1 MDTEEKSD
9 IYQSIPTDKP
19 NIIYL
24 RNTPGF
30 LAFIE
35 NIEISINKGE
45 LANIIERDGKNLDTE
60 PVQPE
65 DSSDGVELLGTVAEQ
80 GAPYYLQ
87 KEEGGEI
94 VKQRKVKLTENSI
107 DKLLYVYCVLFRI
120 MIYYDQ
126 SHDISE
132 ADPRNKLFKNVNK
145 KTTTVDEE
153 SGDSDV

>member
-1 MDTEEKSD
+1 MDTKEKSD
-9 IYQSIPTDKP
+9 IYIPINTDEP

-35 NIEISINKGE
+35 NIEISINKEE
-45 LANIIERDGKNLDTE
+45 LANIVQIEPNTGDRKNLDTE

-65 DSSDGVELLGTVAEQ
+65 DGSDGVHVLETVAAQ
-80 GAPYYLQ
+80 GAPYYIE
-87 KEEGGEI
+87 KEEGGKM
-94 VKQRKVKLTENSI
+94 VKQRKVKLKKDSK

-126 SHDISE
+126 
-132 ADPRNKLFKNVNK
+132 L
-145 KTTTVDEE
+145 
-153 SGDSDV
+153 